1 MEVEIKKK
9 EKMNYQNE
17 VFEILNLSHKCYDKI
32 RTSNNIYELDLN
44 FFHSLKSRS
53 SIINAF
59 LMDKN
64 LNINEIKN
72 FSFYIDLNN
81 KDETINTIS
90 NYLNAVVGIDNLNS
104 NGIRAKRI
112 SIKELLCNSNWSDQN
127 LNNLEMKIN
136 NFNGIID
143 DESEK
148 FFEVY
153 SKDIIFGSFDSFKIY
168 ENIKKDIFD
177 YIYND
182 IDKYK
187 DILKKNYK
195 KTYDEKKVKK
205 SEYFLNYYIEMNIL
219 NDLEITLQ
227 YLKKCEKYNEYIDI
241 LKDSYSSYNRYN
253 ELELIHD
260 EYIFNTSHK
269 ITKLSL
275 DFSLSLENVV
285 EQVKSA
291 YKFFNDSSFKS
302 DYALLFDE
310 KDSSPNFPF
319 KGFTI
324 GNKSTASDFFN
335 NNKFKSIHKFEV
347 KKFKVKV
354 EMYILYL
361 FIFDCYFFCL
371 DSDTIDK
378 YLKKEFDNLYNGKIF
393 TNKEQYFNKI
403 FNIIKEI
410 NLN

>member
-1 MEVEIKKK
+1 MEVEINKK
-9 EKMNYQNE
+9 EEIDYQNE
-17 VFEILNLSHKCYDKI
+17 VFEILNLHHKCYENI
-32 RTSNNIYELDLN
+32 RSSNNNYELDLN
-44 FFHSLKSRS
+44 FFYSLKSRS
-53 SIINAF
+53 RIINAF
-59 LMDKN
+59 LQDEN

-72 FSFYIDLNN
+72 FSFYLDLKN
-81 KDETINTIS
+81 KHETINTIS
-90 NYLNAVVGIDNLNS
+90 NYLNSVVDMDSLNS
-104 NGIRAKRI
+104 NGIRLKRI

-136 NFNGIID
+136 KFNGIMD
-143 DESEK
+143 DGSEK

-153 SKDIIFGSFDSFKIY
+153 SKDIIFGSFNSFKIY

-182 IDKYK
+182 IHMYK
-187 DILKKNYK
+187 DILKKHYK

-205 SEYFLNYYIEMNIL
+205 SDYFLNYYIEMNIL

-241 LKDSYSSYNRYN
+241 LKDSYSSHKRYN
-253 ELELIHD
+253 EVELLHD
-260 EYIFNTSHK
+260 EYVFDTCHK

-275 DFSLSLENVV
+275 DFSLPLSSVLKQV
-285 EQVKSA
+285 EFI
-291 YKFFNDSSFKS
+291 YKFFNGSSVKSDSS
-302 DYALLFDE
+302 LLFGK

-319 KGFTI
+319 KGFVI

-335 NNKFKSIHKFEV
+335 NNKFKSIRNSEV

-361 FIFDCYFFCL
+361 FIFDCFFFCL
-371 DSDTIDK
+371 DSEKIEK
-378 YLKKEFDNLYNGKIF
+378 YLKNEFEKLYEGKLF
-393 TNKEQYFNKI
+393 SKKEQYFDKI